1 MIPYGR
7 QDITPEDIES
17 VVDILK
23 SDFLTQGPM
32 VPKFENMIKDYC
44 NVKFAIA
51 SNSATSSL
59 HSACY
64 ALGVREGD
72 VVWTAANTFVASSNS
87 AIYCGANVDFIDID
101 PDTYNICLHDLERKL
116 RSAKENNNL
125 PKVVIPVHLTGQS
138 CEMKSIHAFSK
149 EYGFKII
156 EDASHSIGSEY
167 LGNKVGSCDYS
178 DITVFSFHPVKII
191 TTGEGGV
198 ATTKC
203 PELSK
208 KMEVFRSHGITRDNK
223 MMMSESDGPWYYEQ
237 IDLGYNYRMTD
248 IHAALGVSQL
258 KRLDEIVKKR
268 HKIANYYNKNLL
280 NLPIKIP
287 KQSLNSY
294 SSFHLYVIR
303 LKLEE
308 ISITHRE
315 VFERLRQKKILVNL
329 HYIPVYLHPFY
340 QKLGL
345 KRDTVEAEKYYSEA
359 ISIPMYPTLKKKDQ
373 DIVINELISILN

>member
-1 MIPYGR
+1 
-7 QDITPEDIES
+7 
-17 VVDILK
+17 
-23 SDFLTQGPM
+23 
-32 VPKFENMIKDYC
+32 
-44 NVKFAIA
+44 
-51 SNSATSSL
+51 
-59 HSACY
+59 
-64 ALGVREGD
+64 
-72 VVWTAANTFVASSNS
+72 
-87 AIYCGANVDFIDID
+87 
-101 PDTYNICLHDLERKL
+101 
-116 RSAKENNNL
+116 
-125 PKVVIPVHLTGQS
+125 
-138 CEMKSIHAFSK
+138 
-149 EYGFKII
+149 
-156 EDASHSIGSEY
+156 
-167 LGNKVGSCDYS
+167 
-178 DITVFSFHPVKII
+178 
-191 TTGEGGV
+191 
-198 ATTKC
+198 
-203 PELSK
+203 
-208 KMEVFRSHGITRDNK
+208 MEVFRSHGITRDNK

-340 QKLGL
+340 QKLGFKKGIL
-345 KRDTVEAEKYYSEA
+345 SRSGKILFRGNQHPNVSNSEKERSRYRH
-359 ISIPMYPTLKKKDQ
+359 K
-373 DIVINELISILN
+373 